1 MDGRLTALVLGATG
15 LVGSELLRQLLLDER
30 CSRVIALGRRDPG
43 LEHEKLESRVID
55 FEDPASWRSSIQ
67 GDVLFSALGT
77 TIKNARSQSAQHK
90 VDYTYQL
97 RVAEA
102 AAQAGVDTYVLVSA
116 TGASPQSLLFY
127 SRMKGEL
134 ERDVTA
140 LGFRRV
146 CILRPG
152 LLRGPRREKRPG
164 EQFAAATLRHLPA
177 WSSLA
182 KVRPID
188 ASTLAHAAITVT
200 FSEGTG
206 SPSRPRLS
214 LLPGSSFPPEV
225 YEAADLFRL
234 GSSPPSAPGP
244 GLLPGDGGK

>member
-1 MDGRLTALVLGATG
+1 MDRGLTALVLGATG
-15 LVGSELLRQLLLDER
+15 LVGSELLRQLVADER
-30 CSRVIALGRRDPG
+30 CARVIALGRRRTG
-43 LEHEKLESRVID
+43 VEHGKLEDRVID
-55 FEDPASWRSSIQ
+55 FDDPGSWRDALH

-77 TIKNARSQSAQHK
+77 TIKQAGSQAAQHK

-102 AAQAGVDTYVLVSA
+102 AAQGGVKTYVLVSA

-134 ERDVTA
+134 ERDVSA
-140 LGFRRV
+140 LGFQRV

-152 LLRGPRREKRPG
+152 LLRGARPERRLA
-164 EQFAAATLRHLPA
+164 EQVGAAVLGLLPA

-182 KVRPID
+182 RVRPID
-188 ASTLAHAAITVT
+188 ASEVARAAVTIT
-200 FSEGTG
+200 FSSGLEL
-206 SPSRPRLS
+206 SFRPRSS
-214 LLPGSSFPPEV
+214 LPPGSGLPPEV

-234 GSSPPSAPGP
+234 ARQA
-244 GLLPGDGGK
+244 DET